1 MGLCGTAAIVIDQ
14 EINGVVSHVGVGI
27 TFRLIVIRLCE
38 KLLSEPR
45 KFGSNTFVR
54 S

>member
-1 MGLCGTAAIVIDQ
+1 MFACRFCAEIVIHR
-14 EINGVVSHVGVGI
+14 EIHGVVSHVGIGI

-45 KFGSNTFVR
+45 KFG
-54 S
+54 